1 MRLLNVRILF
11 VALIASFALHGQ
23 TSLWRDHLSY
33 AQALDLGTDGQEVT
47 TAAPS
52 GLFTWNNTSGELQT
66 RSKVNGLTGSNVTA
80 MAVVQ
85 GKNLAVVGYASGRI
99 DLVYPARVETM
110 VDLENATGVGP
121 SKQIN
126 RIVLRGDTAWMA
138 TDFGVVVA
146 LLSEQIILDS
156 YTFGPGG
163 TPLEVYDLE
172 VDASTVYTATAL
184 GVFTGNRALNLKFPS
199 SWSALSLPRTGLV
212 TELGRFQGET
222 FVAIPYNPSADS
234 IWRWNGTSWQ
244 NMPNQNGGQ
253 FTDLHGEGAYLI
265 AVSTFNASVYNTSF
279 GLVRNITPGFDLPGM
294 VPRRASFQPQQNLF
308 WIASN
313 LGLVRNKDVSF
324 NEVIVPEGPFTNSVF
339 ALNTSDNKLW
349 VAPGGLTVGFTP
361 VFNNDGAFT
370 YDFPNNWN
378 HIPTT
383 ALSDCRDV
391 MEVIGIPNQPGRAYV
406 LTYGKGI
413 FEINGTQV
421 VNRYTQTN
429 TGGAIGPVTV
439 AGDSVYWTGWGDFDR
454 NGQFWALNN
463 QADQPLIVRRRD
475 GSWESFSLSS
485 FGGPGIATA
494 DVVANDLGQI
504 WIRRINAGLV
514 VFQESETGVQLRAL
528 NTTPGSGALP
538 SQTVLCVTQDLDG
551 EMWIGTNQGLAVIFS
566 PFNIFENR
574 PFDAVPVL
582 VDVDGTLEEFLA
594 NEAVTAIAVDGA
606 NRKWIGTQNSGLFH
620 VSEDGRQV
628 LAHYTAANSPL
639 LSNNV
644 VALAID
650 PANGWVYVGTDR
662 GIVSVRGSATVGGDQ
677 FETLEAY
684 PNPVRPEYQGDILI
698 RGFAANAQYKITDV
712 AGNLVTEGVANGGQV
727 VWDGRNLR
735 GDLVP
740 AGVYLIFGSNDTGTA
755 TGTGKLAI
763 IR

>member
-1 MRLLNVRILF
+1 V
-11 VALIASFALHGQ
+11 
-23 TSLWRDHLSY
+23 WRY
-33 AQALDLGTDGQEVT
+33 DG
-47 TAAPS
+47 AA
-52 GLFTWNNTSGELQT
+52 
-66 RSKVNGLTGSNVTA
+66 
-80 MAVVQ
+80 
-85 GKNLAVVGYASGRI
+85 
-99 DLVYPARVETM
+99 
-110 VDLENATGVGP
+110 
-121 SKQIN
+121 
-126 RIVLRGDTAWMA
+126 
-138 TDFGVVVA
+138 
-146 LLSEQIILDS
+146 
-156 YTFGPGG
+156 
-163 TPLEVYDLE
+163 
-172 VDASTVYTATAL
+172 
-184 GVFTGNRALNLKFPS
+184 
-199 SWSALSLPRTGLV
+199 
-212 TELGRFQGET
+212 
-222 FVAIPYNPSADS
+222 
-234 IWRWNGTSWQ
+234 WQ
-244 NMPNQNGGQ
+244 PMPNQNAGK
-253 FTDLHGEGAYLI
+253 FTDLHGEGPYLI
-265 AVSTFNASVYNTSF
+265 AVSTFNASLYNSSL
-279 GLVRNITPGFDLPGM
+279 GLIRNITPGFDLPGM
-294 VPRRASFQPQQNLF
+294 IPRRATYQPNQNLF

-313 LGLVRNKDVSF
+313 LGLVRNKEVTF

-378 HIPTT
+378 HKPTT

-391 MEVIGIPNQPGRAYV
+391 MEVIGFPNQPNRAYV

-413 FEINGTQV
+413 FEINNNQV
-421 VNRYTQTN
+421 VARYTQTN

-475 GSWESFSLSS
+475 GTWESFGLGSL
-485 FGGPGIATA
+485 GGPGIATA

-514 VFQESETGVQLRAL
+514 VFQETETGIQTRAL
-528 NTTPGSGALP
+528 TTTPGSGALP
-538 SQTVLCVTQDLDG
+538 SQSVLCVAQDLDG

-639 LSNNV
+639 LSNNILT
-644 VALAID
+644 LAID

-662 GIVSVRGSATVGGDQ
+662 GIVSVRGSATAGGDQ

-684 PNPVRPEYQGDILI
+684 PNPVRPEYQGDIFI